1 MGCAA
6 CARTCPIF
14 FSHTLQLAYY
24 FLLQLCFV
32 VHVGVA
38 RVVVLLASVPG
49 TEPLK
54 KKKGDRTFFCPLC
67 ESGEATRFVES
78 GLWWIHV
85 ESLKLSKPVSELLL
99 SEPASALTSNPSKPS
114 YSQ

>member
-32 VHVGVA
+32 VHVGVV

-54 KKKGDRTFFCPLC
+54 KKRGYRT
-67 ESGEATRFVES
+67 
-78 GLWWIHV
+78 
-85 ESLKLSKPVSELLL
+85 LLL
-99 SEPASALTSNPSKPS
+99 LPIGLVLAAGCGAKDDPPP
-114 YSQ
+114 